1 MLVVIFQTGGAGPDS
16 NPSSV
21 SMARGRGGR
30 TKGGSVGHSGKRG
43 KRSAMAEEPEGGA
56 ARKRRKK
63 DDPSKNEL
71 VLVTTQ
77 LSFLPH

>member
-1 MLVVIFQTGGAGPDS
+1 M
-16 NPSSV
+16 
-21 SMARGRGGR
+21 
-30 TKGGSVGHSGKRG
+30 GHSGKRG
-43 KRSAMAEEPEGGA
+43 RPSAMAEEPEGGA
-56 ARKRRKK
+56 ARKRRKQ